1 MSGTR
6 VRYSVGGASVG
17 LDVGELRW
25 VQMHRG
31 MDREDYADIRHEH
44 GVFQMTAAQLAVLV
58 RKGQEALATLPN
70 GWQLDGTHD
79 HVGGE
84 Q

>member
-1 MSGTR
+1 
-6 VRYSVGGASVG
+6 
-17 LDVGELRW
+17 
-25 VQMHRG
+25 